1 MTATLIAFRIASLL
15 DMPFSSKE
23 KIVLQCSRKFPLAV
37 VAFVNRSPPTFRSM
51 PKIIVTGDLRRILAT
66 KTCKLKMATAWVPL
80 KITSLLCFGQ
90 NVGPTN
96 WLGEQ
101 LLVALEFDIAA
112 IHDPSKCDQTVSYG
126 NPNASVQITL
136 AFEGGHYKLV
146 DPNPDVKLPE
156 KGSNMVAEAEEGYG
170 MAAPRVVEPRVKF
183 QALLANPGYLAV
195 LPKRGFLGLLRL
207 APSKL
212 LLRLGL

>member
-1 MTATLIAFRIASLL
+1 M
-15 DMPFSSKE
+15 
-23 KIVLQCSRKFPLAV
+23 
-37 VAFVNRSPPTFRSM
+37 
-51 PKIIVTGDLRRILAT
+51 
-66 KTCKLKMATAWVPL
+66 
-80 KITSLLCFGQ
+80 
-90 NVGPTN
+90 
-96 WLGEQ
+96 
-101 LLVALEFDIAA
+101 ALEFDIAA
-112 IHDPSKCDQTVSYG
+112 IHDPRKCDQIVSYG

-170 MAAPRVVEPRVKF
+170 MAAPRVVEPRVRF

-212 LLRLGL
+212 LLRLGLGLPPTRCSAQPLLSLSKGLRLAEIILLARSL

>member
-1 MTATLIAFRIASLL
+1 M
-15 DMPFSSKE
+15 
-23 KIVLQCSRKFPLAV
+23 
-37 VAFVNRSPPTFRSM
+37 
-51 PKIIVTGDLRRILAT
+51 
-66 KTCKLKMATAWVPL
+66 
-80 KITSLLCFGQ
+80 
-90 NVGPTN
+90 
-96 WLGEQ
+96 
-101 LLVALEFDIAA
+101 ALEFDIAA
-112 IHDPSKCDQTVSYG
+112 IHDPSKCDQIVSYG

-170 MAAPRVVEPRVKF
+170 MAAPRVVEPRVRF

-195 LPKRGFLGLLRL
+195 LTKRGFLGLPRL

-212 LLRLGL
+212 LLRLGLGLPPACCSARPLLSLSKGLRLAEIILLAVALDLSLALAAKALRPCKVNSGLFTGCVMFATRRFRAPLSGTCCMVLFAWACGFL